1 MPPTFTFSPY
11 KPDSPEA
18 VVTLREYPSGTVFP
32 RHTHRRGQFA
42 YASTGALKMFTDLGN
57 WVVPPQ
63 RAIWVPGG
71 VSHEMH
77 MRGDVV
83 MLNTYLDDAAARRAG
98 LQDYCQV
105 FGVSPLLRHLLEAA
119 LAIGPSASP
128 SVRDC
133 CVLTLLIDEIGTMP
147 ELPLSAPLPSESR
160 LARSCQ
166 RFLEAPTQKIS
177 IGEMADWSSMSRRT
191 FTRNFREC
199 TGMTFVSWRQ
209 QVCLLEATARLSHG
223 SSITDVAFELGF
235 SSSSAFT
242 SVFRRNLGDSPAR
255 YLAKSKAA
263 SIF

>member
-1 MPPTFTFSPY
+1 MIPTFDSA
-11 KPDSPEA
+11 SPEA
-18 VVTLREYPSGTVFP
+18 VVTLREYPCGTVFE
-32 RHTHRRGQFA
+32 RHTHSRGQFA

-71 VSHEMH
+71 VPHEMH

-83 MLNTYLDDAAARRAG
+83 MLNTYLNAEAAERAG
-98 LQDYCQV
+98 LQERCQV
-105 FGVSPLLRHLLEAA
+105 FEVSSLLRHLLEAA
-119 LAIGPSASP
+119 LAIDSSTLP
-128 SVRDC
+128 SVRHH
-133 CVLTLLIDEIGTMP
+133 CVLTLLIDEIGAMP
-147 ELPLSAPLPSESR
+147 ELPLSAPLPCEPR
-160 LARSCQ
+160 LARACQ
-166 RFLEAPTQKIS
+166 RFLDAPTQKITLD
-177 IGEMADWSSMSRRT
+177 EMADWSNMSRRT
-191 FTRNFREC
+191 FTRHFYEG

-223 SSITDVAFELGF
+223 ASITEVALELGF

-263 SIF
+263 AQF